1 MGEREEGA
9 EAPPDE
15 DEEEEEEVDE
25 EQVFRKRNSD
35 THLGS

>member
-9 EAPPDE
+9 DAPP